1 MLFDGF
7 MQKDEKHLIL
17 AHLFDKPCF
26 LGLLA
31 VQVKNKFIQSNEIS
45 TYLCMYVGMNSI
57 Q

>member
-1 MLFDGF
+1 

-31 VQVKNKFIQSNEIS
+31 VQVRHTAFSSFAEKTQK
-45 TYLCMYVGMNSI
+45 
-57 Q
+57 